1 MKKFK
6 LILLFLM
13 AIFVLASC
21 SSKDS
26 EEKLIKNFIE
36 LNYSSFEEDSKNILN
51 SEVAELGIKD
61 SSTETES
68 SAENSNK
75 VEKYK
80 KFFTEDLYEEIV
92 SKGVLFTYIENIDKY
107 KVDLENIDI
116 KFLEEG
122 NLGKKYRV
130 NYTGVVVE
138 NKEVIH
144 TEDVEAEFTVSEEN
158 GDFKIANLHKY
169 KSPWMIIFYDKV
181 PKE

>member
-1 MKKFK
+1 M
-6 LILLFLM
+6 
-13 AIFVLASC
+13 
-21 SSKDS
+21 
-26 EEKLIKNFIE
+26 
-36 LNYSSFEEDSKNILN
+36 
-51 SEVAELGIKD
+51 GIKD

-122 NLGKKYRV
+122 NLGK
-130 NYTGVVVE
+130 NIG
-138 NKEVIH
+138 
-144 TEDVEAEFTVSEEN
+144 
-158 GDFKIANLHKY
+158 
-169 KSPWMIIFYDKV
+169 
-181 PKE
+181 